1 VGVKTLRIG
10 IVGAGVAGLY
20 LADLL
25 HPHHDIHVFEAG
37 AYPGGHTNTVDVDI
51 DGHSVA
57 VDTGFIVHND
67 RNYPLFVDMIERLG
81 VAAQD
86 GDMSF
91 SMSCELSGLEY
102 CGTSLNTMFAQR
114 SNIVRPRFL
123 NMLREVLRFNGLAD
137 QLLRAPAEQNL
148 AGFLAEHRFNGPV
161 VDDYLVPMA
170 AAIWSSKPT
179 EILDFPAA
187 YFGHFFANH
196 GLLTVNDRPQWRT
209 VVGGS
214 RNYVAPLIAPFVDR
228 IHLNQP
234 VAQVLRDA
242 DGAEIRTAEGHS
254 QRVDA
259 VVFACHSDQALAML
273 AAPSPTERE
282 VLGQIPFQPNDT
294 VLHTDACLMPKR
306 RLAWAS
312 WNYHRYQADEQQVSL
327 TYDMSHLQQLSAPQ
341 RLFVSLNATD
351 RINPDAVLRRI
362 QYEHPVYNT
371 LSVHARGRWREISN
385 TNSTHY
391 CGAYWGYGFHED
403 GLRSAVAVANDID
416 SGTDMLNNVPTTG
429 YA

>member
-1 VGVKTLRIG
+1 MRIA

-25 HPHHDIHVFEAG
+25 HPHHDIQVFEAG
-37 AYPGGHTNTVDVDI
+37 AYAGGHTNTVDVDI
-51 DGHSVA
+51 AGQPVA

-67 RNYPLFVDMIERLG
+67 RNYPLFVAMIERLG

-102 CGTSLNTMFAQR
+102 CGSSLNTVFAQR
-114 SNIVRPRFL
+114 RNLVRPTFL
-123 NMLREVLRFNGLAD
+123 KMLREILRFNSLAATL
-137 QLLRAPAEQNL
+137 QSAPPEQNL
-148 AGFLAEHRFNGPV
+148 ASFLAAHRFEGPV

-170 AAIWSSKPT
+170 AAIWSSKPA

-209 VVGGS
+209 LTGGS
-214 RNYVAPLIAPFVDR
+214 RSYVAALTAPFAER
-228 IHLNQP
+228 IHLRQA
-234 VAQVLRDA
+234 VRQVHRH
-242 DGAEIRTAEGHS
+242 AEGVEVVTAEGA
-254 QRVDA
+254 RMAADA
-259 VVFACHSDQALAML
+259 VVFACHSDQALAAL
-273 AAPSPTERE
+273 AEPTATERE
-282 VLGQIPFQPNDT
+282 VLGAIPFQANDT
-294 VLHTDACLMPKR
+294 ILHTDPDLMPKR

-312 WNYHRYQADEQQVSL
+312 WNYHRFRREEEQVCV
-327 TYDMSHLQQLSAPQ
+327 TYDMTHLQQLSAPE

-351 RINPDAVLRRI
+351 RIHPERILRRI
-362 QYEHPVYNT
+362 RYEHPVYNT
-371 LSVHARGRWREISN
+371 ASVQARNRWQEISGCHH
-385 TNSTHY
+385 THY

-403 GLRSAVAVANDID
+403 GLRSAVAVAKAID
-416 SGTDMLNNVPTTG
+416 SASGIGHKDQTSG